1 MLIHQ
6 PFFLGGIDDVE
17 KAKGSAFGA
26 AGTFF
31 FTFLISI
38 LYLIADAQFGIG
50 RGGSISSSL
59 SGNMRNGVGSQGEYD
74 LVSAAH
80 EYHSSADD
88 GDHELGE
95 FT

>member
-17 KAKGSAFGA
+17 KAKSSAFGA
-26 AGTFF
+26 AGMFF

-38 LYLIADAQFGIG
+38 IYLIADAQFGIG
-50 RGGSISSSL
+50 QGGSIAGSI
-59 SGNMRNGVGSQGEYD
+59 SGNNRPSSGMRGEYG
-74 LVSAAH
+74 LVTAVQ
-80 EYHSSADD
+80 EYRDAPDE
-88 GDHELGE
+88 GEHELGE